1 MLAAPAILII
11 SSESDHR
18 QILAALVSE
27 FGLHPVCCG
36 KIADAKA
43 LMARQGFSTVL
54 CEDTLPDGDFRSAIS
69 EMRRLACSA
78 PVIVVSERQD
88 WDFYLT
94 TVGAG
99 AFEYVAFP
107 PEPGELER
115 VLWAAVSEWKRC
127 AGSLGESAA

>member
-1 MLAAPAILII
+1 MLAVPPILII

-27 FGLHPVCCG
+27 FGLRPVCCG

-43 LMARQGFSTVL
+43 LMARQDFSTVL
-54 CEDTLPDGDFRSAIS
+54 CEDTLPDGDFRSVIS
-69 EMRRLACSA
+69 EMRRLACRS
-78 PVIVVSERQD
+78 PVIVLSERQD

-107 PEPGELER
+107 PGPGELER
-115 VLWAAVSEWKRC
+115 VLWAAVSEWKRRS
-127 AGSLGESAA
+127 GSFGQSAA